1 MVAWYLIYT
10 KPRQERVALEN
21 LSRQQYTAYLPLLRY
36 RERRQGAYV
45 PVVGPMFPRYL
56 FVHLDDQLDDW
67 GPIRSTLGVANLV
80 RFGGKAARLPEDF
93 VDTLRERAD
102 AAGVQT
108 RPERVLR
115 PGDRVRICEGAMA
128 GYEAVF
134 QATSSRER
142 VLLLLQVAGLAAR
155 IQVAASTVEPVGSV
169 P

>member
-1 MVAWYLIYT
+1 MIAWYLIYT
-10 KPRQERVALEN
+10 KPRQERVALQN
-21 LSRQQYTAYLPLLRY
+21 LSRQRYTAYLPLLRH
-36 RERRQGAYV
+36 RQRRQAAYV

-56 FVHLDDQLDDW
+56 FVYLDDQLDDW
-67 GPIRSTLGVANLV
+67 GPIRSTVGVANLV
-80 RFGGKAARLPEDF
+80 RFGGKAARLPVDF
-93 VDTLRERAD
+93 VATLRERVD
-102 AAGVQT
+102 DDGVQT

-155 IQVAASTVEPVGSV
+155 IQVAASTVEPVGTV
-169 P
+169 